1 MKVRGPINLG
11 SFHEEGARN
20 KNERKPAWLA
30 MDENRRLHSKRRRLW
45 KDGGKEDCPEK
56 HA

>member
-20 KNERKPAWLA
+20 KNKRKPAWLA